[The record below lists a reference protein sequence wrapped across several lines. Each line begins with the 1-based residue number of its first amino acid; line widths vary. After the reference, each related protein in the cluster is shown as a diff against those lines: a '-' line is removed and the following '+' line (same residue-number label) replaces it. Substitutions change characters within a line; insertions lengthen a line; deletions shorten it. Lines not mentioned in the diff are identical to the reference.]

1 MPAIQSLKKQLRGIA
16 STQKLTKAMRT
27 VATVKFSKLNGLHSR
42 YAAYG
47 HQCAQVLEQYGNELL
62 EALGPANESAPAAVV
77 VMASNKGLCGNF
89 NSEVL
94 NFAREKLEPMPSFR
108 LITCGKKA
116 TAYFKGRQILPAE
129 EWVPNDVP
137 TYQESNDLLDRLL
150 EWRRSGQISRVY
162 VAYPHYE
169 SMVSQTPAW
178 HELMNTAA
186 GTSNQPMCTVPDRKT
201 LLEKTA
207 LPVFRAAFYQ
217 LLLET
222 AIGAQAA
229 TLMTMRSAYDTATE
243 YRARLEGQINRMRQS
258 AVTADVLETAAE
270 WE

>member
-1 MPAIQSLKKQLRGIA
+1 MPAIQSLKKQLRGIV

-27 VATVKFSKLNGLHSR
+27 VATVKFSKLNGIHSS

-47 HQCAQVLEQYGNELL
+47 CQCAQLLEQYGDELL
-62 EALGPANESAPAAVV
+62 ASLGAVNEAAPVAVV
-77 VMASNKGLCGNF
+77 VMASNKGLCGSF

-94 NFAREKLEPMPSFR
+94 NFAREKLEQLGAFR
-108 LITCGKKA
+108 LIACGKKA
-116 TAYFKGRQILPAE
+116 AAYFKGRNLMPAD

-137 TYQESNDLLDRLL
+137 TYQESSDLLDKLL

-162 VAYPHYE
+162 VVYPHYE
-169 SMVSQTPAW
+169 SMLKQTPTL
-178 HELMNTAA
+178 HELL
-186 GTSNQPMCTVPDRKT
+186 SNASHALNEQPCAIPDRET

-222 AIGAQAA
+222 ALGG
-229 TLMTMRSAYDTATE
+229 
-243 YRARLEGQINRMRQS
+243 RLPH
-258 AVTADVLETAAE
+258 
-270 WE
+270 